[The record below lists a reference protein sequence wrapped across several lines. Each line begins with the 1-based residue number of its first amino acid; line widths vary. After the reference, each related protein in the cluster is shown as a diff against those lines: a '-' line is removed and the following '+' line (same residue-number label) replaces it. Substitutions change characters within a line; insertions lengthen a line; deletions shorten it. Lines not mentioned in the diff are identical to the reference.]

1 MPRAKKPRAYDWVA
15 SDDDRRGPQ
24 GRPRLGPKGVA
35 IRQLPRLTVRAPAA
49 DLAMFDA
56 IREALGVS
64 PHLAFAAV
72 VSAWLSR
79 QGAATA
85 ARVTARARAIRRER
99 YPDVP

>member
-24 GRPRLGPKGVA
+24 GRPRLGPKGAAV
-35 IRQLPRLTVRAPAA
+35 RELPRLTVRAPGR
-49 DLAMFDA
+49 DLATFEA
-56 IREALGVS
+56 VREALGVS
-64 PHLAFAAV
+64 PHQAFTAVLA
-72 VSAWLSR
+72 AWMAL
-79 QGAATA
+79 QDAATV